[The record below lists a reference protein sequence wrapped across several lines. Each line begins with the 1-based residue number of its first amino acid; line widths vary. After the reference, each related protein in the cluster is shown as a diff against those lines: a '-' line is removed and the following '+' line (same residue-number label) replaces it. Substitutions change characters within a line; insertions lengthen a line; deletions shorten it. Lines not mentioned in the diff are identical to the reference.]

1 MRLVHPG
8 CQNRYKYGWRGG
20 DFSDLGELSG
30 FRDFGDFGEGRMAD
44 CIMPA
49 ACIVEV
55 KGEEPSPNPFNA
67 NNSGVIPKV
76 AQRPAP
82 FFRGMRD
89 FMVHNSLSFS

>member
-1 MRLVHPG
+1 MAE
-8 CQNRYKYGWRGG
+8 G
-20 DFSDLGELSG
+20 DFSDFGELSDFSDFG
-30 FRDFGDFGEGRMAD
+30 DFGDFGEGRMAD

-49 ACIVEV
+49 ASIVEV
-55 KGEEPSPNPFNA
+55 KCEELSPNPFNA